1 MLEWSY
7 RCHCSWHEKPTGRR
21 GHVDQV
27 NLVSI
32 LACTEREAPRA
43 SASKQQQAAAFG
55 SRHVSDD
62 PMRAGRS
69 GRGVCPFWPSPSLP
83 PQAGDSSKRRGY
95 LSGVAWACPTGGG
108 GRAGAPAPRAVVAW
122 RARCRGRGRGGP
134 PVAVSALAREHAVRP
149 KANATVSRQFPPGRP
164 PPTGRNDRNALG
176 RVVVSWMR
184 RDETREE
191 GGPAKLCRRPSF
203 RCRGQELLGAW
214 DRNKPFVFLLPSS
227 TRAWLISHVGVA
239 GPPPARKSCGNA
251 FIFSFSFCLSFRISC
266 CCPVCLFFSG
276 FHTVPAWKFD
286 WNLIL
291 FRIYNIQVLP
301 S

>member
-83 PQAGDSSKRRGY
+83 PQAGDSSKRRGV
-95 LSGVAWACPTGGG
+95 GVPN
-108 GRAGAPAPRAVVAW
+108 
-122 RARCRGRGRGGP
+122 GRGRQGRCSRATCRRSLARAGPRAGVRGP

-203 RCRGQELLGAW
+203 RCRGQELLG
-214 DRNKPFVFLLPSS
+214 
-227 TRAWLISHVGVA
+227 
-239 GPPPARKSCGNA
+239 
-251 FIFSFSFCLSFRISC
+251 
-266 CCPVCLFFSG
+266 
-276 FHTVPAWKFD
+276 
-286 WNLIL
+286 
-291 FRIYNIQVLP
+291 
-301 S
+301 